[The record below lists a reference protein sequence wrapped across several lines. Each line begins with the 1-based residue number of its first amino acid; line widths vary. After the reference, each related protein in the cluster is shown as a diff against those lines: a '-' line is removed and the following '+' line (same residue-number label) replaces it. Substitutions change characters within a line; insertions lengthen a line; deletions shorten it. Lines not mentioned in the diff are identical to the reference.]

1 MSSCVANRA
10 QVHQLKL
17 RRARASP
24 KLKLGTRFLP
34 YLGARLS
41 DQGTLRPL
49 DTLRRHGVLLKLI
62 NLLGLLLREVP
73 QVADLTLRTRRRDPR
88 LFDQRVLGRCHGRA
102 LRAPLETTR
111 QVVARTQLSRV
122 DRYVS
127 LVRRA
132 WRVAK
137 RSVVSFYDDQGTH
150 HAAALT
156 YYALMSLFPTL
167 LLAVSLLG
175 LLGEFPSTYN
185 AIVNHLRHVVPA
197 VTLAPLNVAVR
208 AALKSKGTA
217 AAGLVIAILTAL
229 YGATGY
235 LEAAR
240 RALNV
245 VFEASRGRSF
255 ARRKLIDVL
264 STFVLMALVVTTLVL
279 MFAGGDVAR
288 DVLGG
293 TAASVWRFVR
303 WPGALAS
310 ALLAFSFIYYV
321 TPDVSQRAFRWIT
334 PGAFAGVTMWLAAS
348 AAFSTYLA
356 NFKSFNVTYGSFAA
370 AIILLVWLWLTNVA
384 LLFGAVVNAEIERA
398 REIAEGVP
406 APDTLDL
413 PPAA

>member
-1 MSSCVANRA
+1 
-10 QVHQLKL
+10 
-17 RRARASP
+17 
-24 KLKLGTRFLP
+24 
-34 YLGARLS
+34 
-41 DQGTLRPL
+41 
-49 DTLRRHGVLLKLI
+49 
-62 NLLGLLLREVP
+62 
-73 QVADLTLRTRRRDPR
+73 
-88 LFDQRVLGRCHGRA
+88 
-102 LRAPLETTR
+102 
-111 QVVARTQLSRV
+111 
-122 DRYVS
+122 
-127 LVRRA
+127 VRRA

-175 LLGEFPSTYN
+175 LLGEFPATYN
-185 AIVNHLRHVVPA
+185 AIVSHLRRVVPA
-197 VTLAPLNVAVR
+197 VTLAPLDVAVR

-217 AAGLVIAILTAL
+217 AAGLVIAMLTAL

-255 ARRKLIDVL
+255 ARRKLIDVA

-279 MFAGGDVAR
+279 MFAGAGVAR
-288 DVLGG
+288 EVLGDK
-293 TAASVWRFVR
+293 AASAWRFAR
-303 WPGALAS
+303 WPGAFAS
-310 ALLAFSFIYYV
+310 ALLVFSFIYYV
-321 TPDVSQRAFRWIT
+321 TPDVRQRAFRWIT
-334 PGAFAGVTMWLAAS
+334 PGAFAGVALWLAAS

-384 LLFGAVVNAEIERA
+384 LLFGAEVNAEIERA
-398 REIAEGVP
+398 KEIAEGVP

-413 PPAA
+413 PPAE